1 MCVFLSLRSRR
12 ILFVPDTHTRVRRMN
27 TIATQ
32 THSHEKERARVSERR
47 RSARAF
53 DVTRASPVPSSRFEA
68 CRFRQKKNAAARA
81 NAISAE
87 PFSRTSRP
95 RSRRVVTLVARPE
108 VRDAAV
114 EKAQRGLR
122 AVWPLVRRHDDPR
135 PRRPPPDPVHVLG
148 AAQRSAVPH
157 VGVPERRGSQGAPDG
172 RRRADVQRERQVRQ
186 HGGGPPLRA
195 QARAA
200 APHKRQGLADPRGP
214 SARHDGHRENRGGE
228 RTTRRFFAL
237 PRVSA
242 FRFFFFASLS
252 RRRETRPPRTARP
265 NRSTD
270 RAHRNPP
277 TRFLRKSAVSSRRA
291 VSSPPS
297 KNAGPHWPRL
307 LRSAEKNP
315 HVKTDFDKW
324 VDEDEE
330 DEADRADA
338 FDMSS
343 LESMSKYREDD
354 FVDPADS
361 DDDEDMPPLERAK

>member
-1 MCVFLSLRSRR
+1 M
-12 ILFVPDTHTRVRRMN
+12 T
-27 TIATQ
+27 
-32 THSHEKERARVSERR
+32 
-47 RSARAF
+47 
-53 DVTRASPVPSSRFEA
+53 PVPGDPPRIPFTYWAQRKDRLFLTLE
-68 CRFRQKKNAAARA
+68 CPNAEDPKVHLTDDGVLSFSA
-81 NAISAE
+81 NAKSDSTEADHHYELKLELLHPINAKDSQIHVG
-87 PFSRTSRP
+87 P
-95 RSRRVVTLVARPE
+95 RRVTMVIAKTEE
-108 VRDAAV
+108 V
-114 EKAQRGLR
+114 
-122 AVWPLVRRHDDPR
+122 
-135 PRRPPPDPVHVLG
+135 
-148 AAQRSAVPH
+148 S
-157 VGVPERRGSQGAPDG
+157 G
-172 RRRADVQRERQVRQ
+172 RRDVSSPF
-186 HGGGPPLRA
+186 HA
-195 QARAA
+195 F
-200 APHKRQGLADPRGP
+200 
-214 SARHDGHRENRGGE
+214 
-228 RTTRRFFAL
+228 RRFG
-237 PRVSA
+237 
-242 FRFFFFASLS
+242 FFFFASRS

-277 TRFLRKSAVSSRRA
+277 TRFFRKRAVSSRRA